1 MDLLKNDSP
10 LMIGISHLVDYMWLG
25 LLWAIASLHVITFGA
40 ATTAML
46 ITAELSIKNDGGK
59 VFTTFWTRFRREFK
73 EATILWLI
81 QVPLL
86 IVVAV
91 NIWVTYLFQFST
103 VISVLVYAVSAGVFC
118 WLQLWFG
125 YLSKFEDNVRCVL
138 KNTLYIALGKLVYAL
153 LLGVLAVAALIALVL
168 LPVLMPPLVL
178 LIPGIYIIFCT
189 AIQRK
194 IFSPFIPHNDIS
206 SAEGSEE

>member
-25 LLWAIASLHVITFGA
+25 LLWAIASLPVITFGA

>member
-1 MDLLKNDSP
+1 MGLLKNDSP

-25 LLWAIASLHVITFGA
+25 LLWAIASLPVITFGA

-178 LIPGIYIIFCT
+178 LVPGIYIIFCT

>member
-1 MDLLKNDSP
+1 
-10 LMIGISHLVDYMWLG
+10 MIGISHLVDYMWLG
-25 LLWAIASLHVITFGA
+25 LLWAIASLPVITFGA

-178 LIPGIYIIFCT
+178 LVPGIYIIFCT